1 MTEHDAPATP
11 EATPS
16 PPDAPAASPPPPSPP
31 PASSPPSPPPAS
43 RPPSPPPSQRA
54 GWLGPVLLILCG
66 VVLVAVTAGW
76 IAAQRGMLAT
86 GGATAAEI
94 AALRAQLATEQAS
107 VTALSAQVQ
116 ALAARPAPDN
126 SAQISSLSQR
136 VAALEA
142 RPAGGDTS
150 VLAASVAALAQK
162 LASVA
167 QAGQDATQR
176 LARIEA
182 ARAALDAGQP
192 LGVLPGAPPALARYA
207 TAAPP
212 TEAGLRESFDAA
224 ADAALRASRPAQP
237 ASLPARLLQR
247 AESLLTVR
255 VAGKVVAGPPA
266 AVPLDAA
273 RHRLD
278 AGDLAGALASLAPL
292 DAAAAQAMAAW
303 TGEARALLDARA
315 ALGALASGAGAG

>member
-1 MTEHDAPATP
+1 
-11 EATPS
+11 
-16 PPDAPAASPPPPSPP
+16 
-31 PASSPPSPPPAS
+31 
-43 RPPSPPPSQRA
+43 
-54 GWLGPVLLILCG
+54 
-66 VVLVAVTAGW
+66 VVLVAVTVGW

-86 GGATAAEI
+86 GGASDAEV

-116 ALAARPAPDN
+116 ALAARPGVDMSPQLA
-126 SAQISSLSQR
+126 ALSQR

-150 VLAASVAALAQK
+150 VLAASVASLAQK

-182 ARAALDAGQP
+182 ARTALDAGQP
-192 LGVLPGAPPALARYA
+192 LGVIAGAPPALARYA
-207 TAAPP
+207 TTAPP

-224 ADAALRASRPAQP
+224 ADAALRASRPAEP
-237 ASLPARLLQR
+237 ANLPARLLQR

-255 VAGKVVAGPPA
+255 VGGKVVAGPPA

-292 DAAAAQAMAAW
+292 DAPAAQAMAPW
-303 TGEARALLDARA
+303 TAQARALLDARA
-315 ALGALASGAGAG
+315 ALAAMTSGAGAG

>member
-1 MTEHDAPATP
+1 
-11 EATPS
+11 
-16 PPDAPAASPPPPSPP
+16 
-31 PASSPPSPPPAS
+31 
-43 RPPSPPPSQRA
+43 
-54 GWLGPVLLILCG
+54 VLLILCG
-66 VVLVAVTAGW
+66 VVLVAVTVGW

-86 GGATAAEI
+86 GGASDAEI

-126 SAQISSLSQR
+126 SAQLSSLSQTVASLSQR

-207 TAAPP
+207 TVAPP
-212 TEAGLRESFDAA
+212 TEAGLRESFNAA
-224 ADAALRASRPAQP
+224 ADAALRASRPAEP
-237 ASLPARLLQR
+237 VSLPARLLQR

-303 TGEARALLDARA
+303 TGQARALLDARA
-315 ALGALASGAGAG
+315 ALRGLASAGAGAG